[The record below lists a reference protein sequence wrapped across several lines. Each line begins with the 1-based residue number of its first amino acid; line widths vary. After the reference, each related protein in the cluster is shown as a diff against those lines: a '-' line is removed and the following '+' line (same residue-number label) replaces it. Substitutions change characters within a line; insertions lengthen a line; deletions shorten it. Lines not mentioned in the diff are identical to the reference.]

1 MWAMRDM
8 TDQLGKKAH
17 KKEGK
22 TELNPFN
29 CVNSIQNMYKIIL
42 RIPKYLP
49 ETDERFGSTCPYI
62 PFARPLQI
70 YTIQ

>member
-29 CVNSIQNMYKIIL
+29 RVNSIQNMYKIKSKDL
-42 RIPKYLP
+42 KGQLGAYV
-49 ETDERFGSTCPYI
+49 
-62 PFARPLQI
+62 
-70 YTIQ
+70 